1 MGRNGTIYLDFA
13 ATTPVLPEV
22 WEAMLPYF
30 TDEFGNPSSVHSPGQ
45 AALRAVDRAREKIAT
60 VLGCHPGEIVFTA
73 GGSESD
79 NLAIR
84 GVALASRDR
93 GNHIITTAVEHHAVG
108 RTVSQ
113 LVERFGFTST
123 VLPVDGQGMVDPGEV
138 EAEIQDQT
146 VLISVI
152 YANNEVGTIEPI
164 NQIGEIA
171 RSHGIPFHTD
181 AVQAGG
187 YLDLDVERLDVDLL
201 ALSAHKFHGPKG
213 VGILYQRRGTP
224 LLTWLTGGDHED
236 GRRAGTHN
244 VPGIVGMAAALTIA
258 QERRETQRTRLQA
271 LRDRLIAGVLEA
283 IPDAELT
290 GHPTQRMPNSASFVV
305 PGTTG
310 EALLAALDLEGIAA
324 SSGSA
329 CTAGSMDPSYVLQA
343 MGYPEHLAV
352 AALRFTLG
360 VPTTEDE
367 VEETLVRFPTI
378 AARLRQVATPVAGV

>member
-1 MGRNGTIYLDFA
+1 MGRDGTIYLDYA

-22 WEAMLPYF
+22 WEAMRPYF
-30 TDEFGNPSSVHSPGQ
+30 TEEFGNPSSMHSPGQ
-45 AALRAVDRAREKIAT
+45 AGLRAVERSREKIAA
-60 VLGCHPGEIVFTA
+60 VLGCHPREIVFTS

-84 GVALASRDR
+84 GAALAGPDR

-113 LVERFGFTST
+113 LVERFGFSST
-123 VLPVDGQGMVDPGEV
+123 VLPVDGHGMVDPGEV
-138 EAEIQDQT
+138 EAAIREET
-146 VLISVI
+146 VLISVM

-164 NQIGEIA
+164 HQIGEIA
-171 RSHGIPFHTD
+171 RSHGIAFHTD

-224 LLTWLTGGDHED
+224 LLTWLTGGGHED
-236 GRRAGTHN
+236 GKRAGTHN

-258 QERRETQRTRLQA
+258 HERRETQGPRLQT

-283 IPDAELT
+283 IPDAEVT
-290 GHPTQRMPNSASFVV
+290 GHPTERMPNSASFVV

-343 MGYPEHLAV
+343 MGYPEPLAV

-360 VPTTEDE
+360 VLTTEGE
-367 VEETLVRFPTI
+367 LEETLVRLPRI
-378 AARLRQVATPVAGV
+378 VARLRQVSVPVAGV

>member
-1 MGRNGTIYLDFA
+1 MRRESILYLDYA
-13 ATTPVLPEV
+13 ATTPLLPEV

-60 VLGCHPGEIVFTA
+60 VLGCHPGEIVFTS

-84 GVALASRDR
+84 GVALAGRDR
-93 GNHIITTAVEHHAVG
+93 GNHIITTAVEHPAVG

-138 EAEIQDQT
+138 EAEIGDQT
-146 VLISVI
+146 VLISVM

-164 NQIGEIA
+164 ARIGEIA

-224 LLTWLTGGDHED
+224 LLTWLTGGGHED

-258 QERRETQRTRLQA
+258 QERRETQGTRLQA

-378 AARLRQVATPVAGV
+378 AARLRQVAIPVAGA